1 MNKLPAKQIYLLS
14 IIIIGIIAL
23 SVYSTYALFTLETE
37 TSDIVSIHTPNSL
50 TISENIYEYQQIKV
64 EPNKVTTTDIDIY
77 NSFEYDVCYSIWYKV
92 VGENI
97 DETKI
102 QVFEKSN
109 GTRTS
114 NGILTPTNNMRV
126 TIGII
131 NDSDEEVK
139 INIGTIGAKQ
149 ENNSCSLNLDTDKNL
164 ITETYQFEKTLLE
177 QLLETKD
184 TIKEEENNY
193 IIHKNITD
201 IITYKNTDK
210 IYISETFK
218 YKNEIFTLEEPV
230 EVTIDEL
237 IGDKYLGNKLE
248 KKTIYFCKENKLS
261 CSILYKITEIKEQNQ
276 TDEVQTEINENQEE
290 EEIKEIYYNIEKYDK
305 LIGYME
311 GTSGLRKINDKDY
324 VFYGDNP
331 DNYIYYNC
339 KNKDISSCELWRIV
353 GLYYD
358 DTNENYNMKIVRNE
372 SIGKYQ
378 FDNTEE
384 PTNLTWTN
392 STLYKYLN
400 KEYQLENNYNNFIV
414 ERIPDKEIL
423 LSLDTEIK
431 ITKIEKED
439 ILLSINEE
447 TEMEEENTI
456 TEENKDDEKEIE
468 LKINIL
474 SIEDYLNTSSCK
486 KNKITQY
493 TNECFTNNWLN
504 NIEIDREW
512 TLTEQ
517 EPKEIPV
524 EEPTTENDELL
535 ENEENLDEQITTE
548 EPTDETTNENED
560 NKEDETTTE
569 EEPTEEEIIEP
580 IKTIIINSAY
590 GIKEDIIETN
600 VKEFL
605 DVRPVV
611 YIKSRMLLISGNGT
625 FETPYIIK

>member
-64 EPNKVTTTDIDIY
+64 APNKVTTTDIDIY

-102 QVFEKSN
+102 QIFEKSN

-114 NGILTPTNNMRV
+114 NGTLTVDNNVRI

-149 ENNSCSLNLDTDKNL
+149 ENNSCSLNLDKDKNL

-177 QLLETKD
+177 KLLEIKD
-184 TIKEEENNY
+184 TSKKQDNNY
-193 IIHKNITD
+193 ITYKNLTD
-201 IITYKNTDK
+201 IIKYKNTDK
-210 IYISETFK
+210 LYISETFN
-218 YKNEIFTLEEPV
+218 YKNEVFTLEEPV

-237 IGDKYLGNKLE
+237 MGDKYLGNKLE
-248 KKTIYFCKENKLS
+248 KKTIYFCKEDES
-261 CSILYKITEIKEQNQ
+261 TCSVLYKINEIKEQVP
-276 TDEVQTEINENQEE
+276 TDENQEE
-290 EEIKEIYYNIEKYDK
+290 QKEKYYNIEKYDK
-305 LIGYME
+305 LIGYTE
-311 GTSGLRKINDKDY
+311 GISGLRKINDKDY

-339 KNKDISSCELWRIV
+339 KNDDISSCELWRIV

-358 DTNENYNMKIVRNE
+358 ETTENYNMKIVRNE
-372 SIGKYQ
+372 SIGKHQ

-400 KEYQLENNYNNFIV
+400 KEYQFEGNYNNFIV
-414 ERIPDKEIL
+414 EHIPDKEIL

-431 ITKIEKED
+431 KTKIEKED
-439 ILLSINEE
+439 ILLSINEA
-447 TEMEEENTI
+447 TEEENII
-456 TEENKDDEKEIE
+456 TEEDDKEKIE

-474 SIEDYLNTSSCK
+474 SLQDYINASSCK
-486 KNKITQY
+486 KNKINQY
-493 TNECFTNNWLN
+493 SKECFTNNWLS
-504 NIEIDREW
+504 NIEIAREW

-517 EPKEIPV
+517 EAKEIPI
-524 EEPTTENDELL
+524 EEPTLSTDEIL
-535 ENEENLDEQITTE
+535 ENEETLDEQIITE
-548 EPTDETTNENED
+548 ETTDETTNENED
-560 NKEDETTTE
+560 NETDETIIDE
-569 EEPTEEEIIEP
+569 ETIEEEIIEQT
-580 IKTIIINSAY
+580 KTIIINSAY
-590 GIKEDIIETN
+590 GIKEDIVETN

-611 YIKSRMLLISGNGT
+611 YIKSRMLLINGNGT
-625 FETPYIIK
+625 FEKPYIIK